1 MRAHSSS
8 VLSRRLYF
16 LQPVQCAH
24 GPRLAAQLLP
34 PDPHQTPHSGGL
46 SAARRAF
53 WRRSAGLC
61 THTGDHADLL
71 AHLKHAVRADVGV
84 RHAQALDRRDEP
96 VSARAGQRAARRA
109 LSAGAGIQGSVD
121 AVLREAG
128 LDPKQMTTIDNSC
141 PADGTSTAGVSKED
155 ASKDKLEWKDVF
167 ELTEWFRPG
176 TLKKNADFDPN
187 AM

>member
-1 MRAHSSS
+1 MVADEAGGEAEYDPFSDGEGSDP
-8 VLSRRLYF
+8 LSDAGSGPDGVVVGVGRRRRRR
-16 LQPVQCAH
+16 QRQ
-24 GPRLAAQLLP
+24 
-34 PDPHQTPHSGGL
+34 
-46 SAARRAF
+46 RRAGGKR
-53 WRRSAGLC
+53 WRPCG
-61 THTGDHADLL
+61 GD
-71 AHLKHAVRADVGV
+71 G
-84 RHAQALDRRDEP
+84 DEGP
-96 VSARAGQRAARRA
+96 
-109 LSAGAGIQGSVD
+109 AGAGIQGSVD

>member
-1 MRAHSSS
+1 MVAYRGDTQQGPYDGAF
-8 VLSRRLYF
+8 VYTKERDA
-16 LQPVQCAH
+16 LQ
-24 GPRLAAQLLP
+24 GP
-34 PDPHQTPHSGGL
+34 
-46 SAARRAF
+46 
-53 WRRSAGLC
+53 
-61 THTGDHADLL
+61 
-71 AHLKHAVRADVGV
+71 
-84 RHAQALDRRDEP
+84 
-96 VSARAGQRAARRA
+96 
-109 LSAGAGIQGSVD
+109 AGAGIQGSVD